1 MFDLAWSEIALIGV
15 VALVVI
21 GPKDLP
27 EAIRG
32 VARGIQK
39 LRRMAAEFQ
48 THADELVREAKLDEV
63 RNQINEVKSAV
74 NEIRN
79 FDLRTE
85 IEKSVDG
92 DGTIRKTFQDDPL
105 KTDWSSP
112 GGEPAITTPVPEAQ
126 GAAAGLDPAPPAF
139 IPPDAVPPPL
149 APSVAPS
156 VAPLASATEPA
167 GPPSPGPAVAP
178 PPAMPDALAAAAP
191 LPPAM
196 DPAPRPPTAGAAA
209 PQPAPVAQKA

>member
-32 VARGIQK
+32 VAKGIQK
-39 LRRMAAEFQ
+39 LRRMASEFQ

-79 FDLRTE
+79 FDLRGE
-85 IEKSVDG
+85 IEKNVDS
-92 DGTIRKTFQDDPL
+92 DGSIRKTFESDPL
-105 KTDWSSP
+105 K
-112 GGEPAITTPVPEAQ
+112 PEADWTQ
-126 GAAAGLDPAPPAF
+126 PPVSEPPPAMMEGARAGMAEEAPAF
-139 IPPDAVPPPL
+139 IPPAEASRLLPATPP
-149 APSVAPS
+149 APAMAPAAAEAA
-156 VAPLASATEPA
+156 APEPA
-167 GPPSPGPAVAP
+167 GPPAFVPPATAAATPSPAAPAAPIP
-178 PPAMPDALAAAAP
+178 PPAAP
-191 LPPAM
+191 F
-196 DPAPRPPTAGAAA
+196 PAPATE
-209 PQPAPVAQKA
+209 KA